1 MARVVLA
8 TLGLSDVAP
17 VSFGDLERAA
27 LADVIAAYLKK
38 TAPEACP
45 ADRGTVRVGAAA
57 KTSASLNPGRT
68 RTTEPALGSRNR
80 KALRDDSS
88 SIFRDQT
95 LSSVDDGVA
104 VEVACESSGE
114 KDSTEKGKSE
124 TFAASLSGAPR
135 AAAKAMGAGA
145 ASGAL
150 RAAMVD
156 AGFRVGDRV
165 YVVDA

>member
-1 MARVVLA
+1 
-8 TLGLSDVAP
+8 
-17 VSFGDLERAA
+17 
-27 LADVIAAYLKK
+27 
-38 TAPEACP
+38 
-45 ADRGTVRVGAAA
+45 
-57 KTSASLNPGRT
+57 
-68 RTTEPALGSRNR
+68 
-80 KALRDDSS
+80 
-88 SIFRDQT
+88 
-95 LSSVDDGVA
+95 VDDGVA

-114 KDSTEKGKSE
+114 KDEGTEKGESE

>member
-57 KTSASLNPGRT
+57 KTSASLGRT
-68 RTTEPALGSRNR
+68 PKTETALGSRNR

-88 SIFRDQT
+88 SVFRDET
-95 LSSVDDGVA
+95 LSFVDDGVA

-114 KDSTEKGKSE
+114 KDSTEEGKSE

>member
-1 MARVVLA
+1 
-8 TLGLSDVAP
+8 
-17 VSFGDLERAA
+17 
-27 LADVIAAYLKK
+27 
-38 TAPEACP
+38 
-45 ADRGTVRVGAAA
+45 
-57 KTSASLNPGRT
+57 
-68 RTTEPALGSRNR
+68 
-80 KALRDDSS
+80 
-88 SIFRDQT
+88 
-95 LSSVDDGVA
+95 VDDGVA

-135 AAAKAMGAGA
+135 AAAKAMDAGA